1 MLKVKVDLE
10 AWFRIALLTA
20 TSGSLARS
28 FPNSKPVPVHT
39 YLLSNTQW
47 LRFFFVVL
55 SRTRLLRTG
64 KVRVGVGLSL
74 LKSNYLVN
82 QKSIL
87 SVL

>member
-1 MLKVKVDLE
+1 MLKVKVDLK

-47 LRFFFVVL
+47 LRFFLWSCQEPDSYELARLGLGLGCLFSKATIL
-55 SRTRLLRTG
+55 LTR
-64 KVRVGVGLSL
+64 
-74 LKSNYLVN
+74 N
-82 QKSIL
+82 QS
-87 SVL
+87 